1 MTRDSYENQLADL
14 KADIES
20 MGDLVV
26 RRLRDA
32 ATAYEEGDVGL
43 GATVAEGDEEI
54 NRLYLDLESDC
65 IDLLALQQP
74 VAGDLRLV
82 AASFKILTDLERIAD
97 LASNLGHY
105 VRSTDEERL
114 TSVPVA
120 DIADMAIAQVEAAI
134 EAYAAEDPE
143 QCRAVAADDTD
154 LDQRCEAAA
163 DDLVRFLVNYDASTG
178 DLEALLADTERY
190 LLTVRDLERV
200 GDHAVN
206 IAARTLYMIDNDD
219 DLIY

>member
-1 MTRDSYENQLADL
+1 MTRDSFEAALADL
-14 KADIES
+14 KTDVAG

-26 RRLRDA
+26 ERLRDA
-32 ATAYEEGDVGL
+32 ATAYEEGGVGL
-43 GATVAEGDEEI
+43 GESVAESDDEVNEI
-54 NRLYLDLESDC
+54 YLELESDC
-65 IDLLALQQP
+65 IGLLALQQP
-74 VAGDLRLV
+74 VASDLRFV

-97 LASNLGHY
+97 LASNLGRY
-105 VRSTDEERL
+105 VQSADEERL

-134 EAYAAEDPE
+134 EAYVEEDPE
-143 QCRAVAADDTD
+143 QCRTVAADDTD

-163 DDLVRFLVNYDASTG
+163 ADLVRFLVNYDATT
-178 DLEALLADTERY
+178 DELEALLADTERF

-206 IAARTLYMIDNDD
+206 IAARTLYMIDSDD
-219 DLIY
+219 SLIY